1 MMSERSIRRALIAIA
16 LIALGAGLAAQAAGR
31 ASMASAAWTIGTV
44 PTILALGVSIFRD
57 LKAGRMGVDAVALLS
72 MTAALLLGASLAAI
86 VVAVMYA
93 GGTVLE
99 DTAIARAERDLRSLV
114 DRAPRTAH
122 RREGRC
128 FQDIPADAV
137 KAGDTL
143 LVRAGEIVPADGI
156 VLSPAATLDES
167 ALTGEPIPV
176 CRSAAEGVR
185 SGTVNAGEAFEF
197 RAAATAGE
205 STYAGIIRLVTAAQ
219 TAKSPFMRMADKYAL
234 LLLPATL
241 VIAAIAWIF
250 SGDPLRALAVLV
262 ASTPCPLILAAPVAF
277 IAGVARAARSGI
289 LIKGGGPLEALAR
302 VHTVLFD
309 KTGTL
314 TVGGARLAAVET
326 APGENADEV
335 LRLAASLEQASHHV
349 VAAAIAGAAR
359 ARTRPESRHSAI
371 GGRTAWIGAPRRCR

>member
-1 MMSERSIRRALIAIA
+1 
-16 LIALGAGLAAQAAGR
+16 
-31 ASMASAAWTIGTV
+31 MASAAWTIGTV

-72 MTAALLLGASLAAI
+72 MTAAVLLGASLAAI

-128 FQDIPADAV
+128 FQDIPTDAV

-156 VLSPAATLDES
+156 VLSPAATLDEL

-234 LLLPATL
+234 L
-241 VIAAIAWIF
+241 
-250 SGDPLRALAVLV
+250 R
-262 ASTPCPLILAAPVAF
+262 CP
-277 IAGVARAARSGI
+277 
-289 LIKGGGPLEALAR
+289 
-302 VHTVLFD
+302 
-309 KTGTL
+309 
-314 TVGGARLAAVET
+314 
-326 APGENADEV
+326 
-335 LRLAASLEQASHHV
+335 
-349 VAAAIAGAAR
+349 
-359 ARTRPESRHSAI
+359 RHS
-371 GGRTAWIGAPRRCR
+371 

>member
-16 LIALGAGLAAQAAGR
+16 LIALAAGLAAQAAGR

-167 ALTGEPIPV
+167 ALTGSRFP
-176 CRSAAEGVR
+176 SAAQPQRGC
-185 SGTVNAGEAFEF
+185 
-197 RAAATAGE
+197 AAA
-205 STYAGIIRLVTAAQ
+205 R
-219 TAKSPFMRMADKYAL
+219 
-234 LLLPATL
+234 
-241 VIAAIAWIF
+241 
-250 SGDPLRALAVLV
+250 
-262 ASTPCPLILAAPVAF
+262 
-277 IAGVARAARSGI
+277 
-289 LIKGGGPLEALAR
+289 
-302 VHTVLFD
+302 
-309 KTGTL
+309 
-314 TVGGARLAAVET
+314 
-326 APGENADEV
+326 
-335 LRLAASLEQASHHV
+335 
-349 VAAAIAGAAR
+349 
-359 ARTRPESRHSAI
+359 
-371 GGRTAWIGAPRRCR
+371 